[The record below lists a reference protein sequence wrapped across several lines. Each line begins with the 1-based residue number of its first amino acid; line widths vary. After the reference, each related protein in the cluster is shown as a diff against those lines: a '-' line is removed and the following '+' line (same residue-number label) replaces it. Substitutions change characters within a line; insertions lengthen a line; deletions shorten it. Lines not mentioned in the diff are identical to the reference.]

1 MGTSCRWQ
9 DVKRNPPV
17 SRADEI
23 HACGVD
29 DICTCGADDI
39 LPCGQD
45 LASLAEEPLIT

>member
-9 DVKRNPPV
+9 DVKRNPAAKLPDDI
-17 SRADEI
+17 R
-23 HACGVD
+23 ACGVD

-45 LASLAEEPLIT
+45 FSSGGR